1 MPEKNQNNKN
11 SSIIEVRVKG
21 KKSLQN
27 VD

>member
-11 SSIIEVRVKG
+11 SSTIEVRVKG
-21 KKSLQN
+21 KKRLQN